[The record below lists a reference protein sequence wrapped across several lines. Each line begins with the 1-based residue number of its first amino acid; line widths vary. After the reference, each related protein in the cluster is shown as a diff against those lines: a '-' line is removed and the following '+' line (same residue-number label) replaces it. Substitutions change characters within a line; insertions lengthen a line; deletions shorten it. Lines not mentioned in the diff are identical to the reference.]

1 ALKDIDRDIKVYIK
15 NIIDSE
21 TIIRLIY
28 DITIMSIGTFGYRYK
43 ISTEN
48 LNTLITVN
56 EIDDLIHNRTSNTK
70 DEEFVLEVYKYFRED
85 IRDDWDEA
93 SLLCSNEI
101 SLNL

>member
-1 ALKDIDRDIKVYIK
+1 
-15 NIIDSE
+15 
-21 TIIRLIY
+21 
-28 DITIMSIGTFGYRYK
+28 MSIGTFGYRYK